1 MMAFVMVAEQN
12 RASMIHLLEYTVS
25 PPRAPFLRPVVGDA
39 PFTLPL
45 SANFTPRVPVGSRSG
60 VAVSA
65 IANERHYAPGHKNR
79 GRRRPKRA
87 TRQHNADRL
96 VDRGATKNLCGE
108 PCSEAG
114 EGTAMPE
121 LFTVLGDAGSQ
132 SPTRGP
138 QCHCYCAKHDR
149 NGGVLS

>member
-1 MMAFVMVAEQN
+1 M
-12 RASMIHLLEYTVS
+12 HLGTKTE
-25 PPRAPFLRPVVGDA
+25 AGDV
-39 PFTLPL
+39 L
-45 SANFTPRVPVGSRSG
+45 SAQHGNTTRTAWST
-60 VAVSA
+60 AV
-65 IANERHYAPGHKNR
+65 
-79 GRRRPKRA
+79 
-87 TRQHNADRL
+87 RQKICARD
-96 VDRGATKNLCGE
+96 E

-121 LFTVLGDAGSQ
+121 LLFTVLGDAGSQ